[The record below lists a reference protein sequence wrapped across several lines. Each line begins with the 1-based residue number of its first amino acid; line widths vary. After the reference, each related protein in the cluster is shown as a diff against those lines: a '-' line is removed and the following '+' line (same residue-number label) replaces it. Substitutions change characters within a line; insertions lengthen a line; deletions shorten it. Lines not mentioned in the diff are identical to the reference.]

1 MTTADRTKQ
10 GRRLIWV
17 ISVST
22 LVTLVATAVAALV
35 AQASAVRAA
44 DEFCESIE
52 GAAALKIVPNLG
64 DEVPWLD
71 RVGAAGPAPGGIM
84 EQFIVDNRSLP
95 WWGDCKWRWSE
106 HAPFGHRPIRVTVIM
121 RRRLLG
127 TTIIGQI
134 QGTEHSAATQDDI
147 QSIVDA
153 LESLGIQTQVD

>member
-84 EQFIVDNRSLP
+84 EQFIVDNRS
-95 WWGDCKWRWSE
+95 
-106 HAPFGHRPIRVTVIM
+106 PFGHRPIRVTVIM